1 MSLVNSPTN
10 PNGLLTKRHA
20 IVFANNH
27 PLIALAV
34 IASLLSA
41 LYWWVLASDRYVS
54 EARIM
59 VQRTDLPGG
68 ANMDFSGVLSGIL
81 GGGSNNTDQLMLRD
95 YLTSVDMLQ
104 RLDSQLALR
113 KHYSDSSHDVF
124 SRLWRDEMEWFKQ
137 YFYNRVQVLFD
148 DRSGV
153 LVVRAEAY
161 DPSMAQ
167 KIIKTLVNEGDH
179 FVNGVAHDLAQD
191 QVSFLE
197 GQVAQ
202 MKAEVLRTRQAVIAY
217 QNHTRLISPQAAA
230 EGLSGVL
237 AQLEARRIE
246 LNAQRTA
253 LASYLVSN
261 HSSIIQLDQQVV
273 AIEKQIA
280 DERAKLAA
288 PGGNALNRKVEEYQR
303 LELEAGFAQGVY
315 QTALTALERGRVEAA
330 RKIKKVI
337 VLQAPT
343 LPEYPDQPRRS
354 YNVLVSVL
362 ITFLIAGIAHLI
374 LAIISEHKD

>member
-1 MSLVNSPTN
+1 MSLANNSINLNVLPA
-10 PNGLLTKRHA
+10 KRHA
-20 IVFANNH
+20 IVFAQNH

-34 IASLLSA
+34 VASLLSA

-68 ANMDFSGVLSGIL
+68 QSMDFDGVLTGIL
-81 GGGSNNTDQLMLRD
+81 GGANHADQLMLRD

-104 RLDSQLALR
+104 RLDSQLALK
-113 KHYSDSSHDVF
+113 KHYSDSSRDLF
-124 SRLWRDEMEWFKQ
+124 SRLWRDEIEWFRK
-137 YFYNRVQVLFD
+137 YFYNRTQVLFD

-153 LVVRAEAY
+153 LVVKAEAY

-167 KIIKTLVNEGDH
+167 KIIRTLVNEGDH

-191 QVSFLE
+191 QVRFLE

-202 MKAEVLRTRQAVIAY
+202 MKGEVLRTRQAVIAY
-217 QNHTRLISPQAAA
+217 QNQTRLISPQAAA
-230 EGLSGVL
+230 ESLSGVL
-237 AQLEARRIE
+237 AQLEAKRVE

-261 HSSIIQLDQQVV
+261 HPSIVQLDQQVA
-273 AIEKQIA
+273 AIEKQIV
-280 DERAKLAA
+280 DQKAKLAA
-288 PGGNALNRKVEEYQR
+288 PGGKGLNRKVEEYQR
-303 LELEAGFAQGVY
+303 LEIEAGFAQGVY

-362 ITFLIAGIAHLI
+362 ITFLIAGIVHLI

>member
-1 MSLVNSPTN
+1 MSLANSPINSKT
-10 PNGLLTKRHA
+10 LSAKRHA
-20 IVFANNH
+20 MTFANNH
-27 PLIALAV
+27 PLVALAV
-34 IASLLSA
+34 IVSLLSA

-59 VQRTDLPGG
+59 VQRTDLPGVQS
-68 ANMDFSGVLSGIL
+68 MDVGGILSGVL
-81 GGGSNNTDQLMLRD
+81 GGSSHVDQLMLRD
-95 YLTSVDMLQ
+95 YLTSIDMLQ
-104 RLDSQLALR
+104 RLDSQLALK
-113 KHYSDSSHDVF
+113 KHYSDSSHDLL
-124 SRLWRDEMEWFKQ
+124 SRLWRNEMEWFKQ
-137 YFYNRVQVLFD
+137 YFDNRVQVFFD

-153 LVVRAEAY
+153 LIVKAEAY

-167 KIIKTLVNEGDH
+167 NIIKVLVNEGDH

-191 QVSFLE
+191 QVRFLE

-202 MKAEVLRTRQAVIAY
+202 MKGEVLRTRQAVIAY
-217 QNHTRLISPQAAA
+217 QNQTRLISPQAAA
-230 EGLSGVL
+230 ESLSGIL
-237 AQLEARRIE
+237 AQLEAKRIE

-253 LASYLVSN
+253 LASYLVGN
-261 HSSIIQLDQQVV
+261 HSSILQLDQQVA
-273 AIEKQIA
+273 AIDKQIT
-280 DERAKLAA
+280 DEKAKLAA

-303 LELEAGFAQGVY
+303 IELEAGFAQGVY

-354 YNVLVSVL
+354 YNLLVSAL
-362 ITFLIAGIAHLI
+362 IAFLIAGIAHLI